1 VLLEMGCKSAIAP
14 ATPAFALAMVADEIP
29 GQQRSNK
36 QQ

>member
-14 ATPAFALAMVADEIP
+14 ATPAFTLTMMADEIP
-29 GQQRSNK
+29 GQQHSNK